1 MITMNDS
8 NYGNTIP
15 SSMITADAEISETE
29 DIEVDD
35 SFFDDEIDVVRAE
48 YASDS
53 NEPTI
58 SFNKCQLYVNM
69 VCIKK
74 FPETDYVQ
82 FLINKTKRQ
91 LALLPCRG
99 DERDAFLWR
108 TINSKSGKRQPKY
121 ITAQIFSAMLFDYMG
136 WDIHCRYRLI
146 GKIKISRG
154 IKLLVFE
161 LGSYRVFAKES
172 AEGSDTERSQGY
184 FPGDWKGWFGL
195 PYKEHDRIMEIATF
209 KNYATISITDNDSI
223 VNEDTTGEKVT
234 DYGNEIAT
242 SEN

>member
-1 MITMNDS
+1 MITMNEPEYR
-8 NYGNTIP
+8 NAVQP
-15 SSMITADAEISETE
+15 SMISANAEMSETE

-58 SFNKCQLYVNM
+58 SFNNCQLYVNM

-82 FLINKTKRQ
+82 FLINKTKMQ

-108 TINSKSGKRQPKY
+108 TINSKNGKRQPKY
-121 ITAQIFSAMLFDYMG
+121 IA
-136 WDIHCRYRLI
+136 
-146 GKIKISRG
+146 
-154 IKLLVFE
+154 
-161 LGSYRVFAKES
+161 
-172 AEGSDTERSQGY
+172 
-184 FPGDWKGWFGL
+184 GD
-195 PYKEHDRIMEIATF
+195 
-209 KNYATISITDNDSI
+209 
-223 VNEDTTGEKVT
+223 
-234 DYGNEIAT
+234 
-242 SEN
+242 

>member
-1 MITMNDS
+1 MITMNELDRKKDGTS
-8 NYGNTIP
+8 SVIP
-15 SSMITADAEISETE
+15 AGTEIPDNE

-48 YASDS
+48 YASDI

-58 SFNKCQLYVNM
+58 SFNNCQLYVNM

-82 FLINKTKRQ
+82 FLINKTKKQ
-91 LALLPCRG
+91 LALLPCQE

-121 ITAQIFSAMLFDYMG
+121 ITAHIFSAMLFEYMG
-136 WDIHCRYRLI
+136 WDMNYRYKLLGI
-146 GKIKISRG
+146 IKISRG

-161 LGSYRVFAKES
+161 LNSYKAFTRGS
-172 AEGSDTERSQGY
+172 AEGLKTEHSLGY
-184 FPGDWKGWFGL
+184 FP
-195 PYKEHDRIMEIATF
+195 
-209 KNYATISITDNDSI
+209 SDSSLL
-223 VNEDTTGEKVT
+223 NCE
-234 DYGNEIAT
+234 
-242 SEN
+242 

>member
-1 MITMNDS
+1 MTPLTIIRTVITYS
-8 NYGNTIP
+8 
-15 SSMITADAEISETE
+15 
-29 DIEVDD
+29 VDD
-35 SFFDDEIDVVRAE
+35 SLFDDEIDVVRAE

-58 SFNKCQLYVNM
+58 SFNNCQLYVNM

-82 FLINKTKRQ
+82 FLINKTKKQ

-108 TINSKSGKRQPKY
+108 TINSKNGKRQPKY

-136 WDIHCRYRLI
+136 WDMHCRYRLI

-161 LGSYRVFAKES
+161 LGSYRVF
-172 AEGSDTERSQGY
+172 
-184 FPGDWKGWFGL
+184 PKGVAAGC
-195 PYKEHDRIMEIATF
+195 
-209 KNYATISITDNDSI
+209 DS
-223 VNEDTTGEKVT
+223 
-234 DYGNEIAT
+234 
-242 SEN
+242 